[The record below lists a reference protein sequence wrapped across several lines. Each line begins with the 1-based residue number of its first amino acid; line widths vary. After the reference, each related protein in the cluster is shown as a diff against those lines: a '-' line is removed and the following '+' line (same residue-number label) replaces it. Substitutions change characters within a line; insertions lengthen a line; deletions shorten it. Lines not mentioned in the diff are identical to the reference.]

1 MSFDRAWKCLRV
13 EDVPIAGDVP
23 GCQGISRARREAPH
37 LSGLVRNPRMQTPAG
52 GNSYSSVDVLDG
64 TGHVPV
70 ISWGPR
76 EVAANDLVEVRGTF
90 HGRLG
95 LAQEALR

>member
-1 MSFDRAWKCLRV
+1 
-13 EDVPIAGDVP
+13 
-23 GCQGISRARREAPH
+23 
-37 LSGLVRNPRMQTPAG
+37 MQTPAG

-90 HGRLG
+90 HGRLRLG
-95 LAQEALR
+95 QEVLRDVVEAKFVRPLRRAPQPPGTPVSPPCPRS